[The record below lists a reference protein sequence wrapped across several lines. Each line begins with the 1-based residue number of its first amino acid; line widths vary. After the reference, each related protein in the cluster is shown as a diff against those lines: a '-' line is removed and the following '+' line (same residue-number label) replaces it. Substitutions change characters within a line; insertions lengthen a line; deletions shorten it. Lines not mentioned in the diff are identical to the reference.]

1 MRKLIGRYRNGNYTV
16 TIFDDGT
23 KIRDNDLDNLTPDF
37 AENCD
42 VTITTRCDGG
52 CPQCYMNC
60 TPSGRH
66 ANLLD
71 AKFIDTLH
79 PYTELALNGN
89 DMTHPQLTPFLRKL
103 QEKRVIANLTV
114 MQTHFERNF
123 SYIRSLVEHGLIHG
137 LGVSLKNPTE
147 KFADMVG
154 AFPNAV
160 IHVINGVFSENDYE
174 ILKDRGLK
182 LLILGYKN
190 LGRGEDYLNSDRAE
204 IEKNQKWLYDHLGE
218 VTNHFYVTSFDNLAL
233 EQLDVRRLLNDE
245 AWQEF
250 YMGDDGKYTFFIDMV
265 NGFFAK
271 DSMSPD
277 HYPIMDSID
286 DMFRFIRS
294 KNG

>member
-1 MRKLIGRYRNGNYTV
+1 MRKIIGRYRNGNYTV

-37 AENCD
+37 AENSD
-42 VTITTRCDGG
+42 ITITTKCDGG
-52 CPQCYMNC
+52 CKFCYLGC
-60 TPSGRH
+60 TPAGRH

-89 DMTHPQLTPFLRKL
+89 DMTHPQLVPFLEKL

-147 KFADMVG
+147 KFVDMIS

-160 IHVINGVFSENDYE
+160 IHVISGVFSEKDYE
-174 ILKDRGLK
+174 ILKDHSLK

-190 LGRGEDYLNSDRAE
+190 LGRGKDYLNSDRAQ
-204 IEKNQKWLYDHLGE
+204 IEKNQKWLYDHLEE

-233 EQLDVRRLLNDE
+233 EQLDVKRLLTDE
-245 AWQEF
+245 EWKEF

-265 NGFFAK
+265 NGLFAK

-286 DMFRFIRS
+286 DMFRFIRN